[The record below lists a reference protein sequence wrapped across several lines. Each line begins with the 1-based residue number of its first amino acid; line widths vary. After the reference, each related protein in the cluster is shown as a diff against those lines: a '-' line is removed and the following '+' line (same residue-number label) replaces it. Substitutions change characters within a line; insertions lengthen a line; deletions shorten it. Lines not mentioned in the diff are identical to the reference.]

1 MQSMKLAAVVALTL
15 AGAVAM
21 PSSWAE
27 DQTNV
32 AVVNGV
38 PIPQSRVDFVVKSQ
52 IQRSQGQQKDTPEFR
67 QQVKDVLITR
77 EVIAQEAVKEG
88 LDKNPAV
95 QTQLDMAKQDFVI
108 QAYFEDFIKNNQPT
122 DEQTRA
128 EYEKIKAQQTGNGE
142 KMEYKVRHILIKVDP
157 NAPAAPASYPM
168 LTDPFSAGVKPFV
181 PPASVA
187 SVVNANATGGTMT
200 SPSVAPSMSMP
211 STAPSSAAG
220 GGGAAGC
227 APDGTTLKISAKN
240 VAFDSNCLAAPAN
253 TPFHIVF
260 SNQDPGIPHN
270 VSIYAES
277 SASKALFKGDLV
289 TGIKTVTYKVK
300 ALAPGTYFF
309 RCDVHPTQMT
319 GTFVVK

>member
-1 MQSMKLAAVVALTL
+1 MQPMKLAAVVALTL

-157 NAPAAPASYPM
+157 NADPKKAKAAEQKAKAIVAELNKANGKNFAKLAS
-168 LTDPFSAGVKPFV
+168 TKSD
-181 PPASVA
+181 
-187 SVVNANATGGTMT
+187 
-200 SPSVAPSMSMP
+200 
-211 STAPSSAAG
+211 
-220 GGGAAGC
+220 
-227 APDGTTLKISAKN
+227 
-240 VAFDSNCLAAPAN
+240 
-253 TPFHIVF
+253 
-260 SNQDPGIPHN
+260 DPGTKTQGGELDWTDGSN
-270 VSIYAES
+270 LVKEFTDAMVKLE
-277 SASKALFKGDLV
+277 KGSYTKSPVKTRFGYHIILLEDVRPIAFPPYDQVKDRVQQEL
-289 TGIKTVTYKVK
+289 IKQARDKKIDELRAAAKVE
-300 ALAPGTYFF
+300 
-309 RCDVHPTQMT
+309 
-319 GTFVVK
+319 

>member
-1 MQSMKLAAVVALTL
+1 MHPMKLAAIVALTL

-21 PSSWAE
+21 PSSWGE

-88 LDKNPAV
+88 LDKSPAV

-157 NAPAAPASYPM
+157 NADPKKAKAAEQKAKAIVAELNKANGKNFAKLAS
-168 LTDPFSAGVKPFV
+168 TKSD
-181 PPASVA
+181 
-187 SVVNANATGGTMT
+187 
-200 SPSVAPSMSMP
+200 
-211 STAPSSAAG
+211 
-220 GGGAAGC
+220 
-227 APDGTTLKISAKN
+227 
-240 VAFDSNCLAAPAN
+240 
-253 TPFHIVF
+253 
-260 SNQDPGIPHN
+260 DPGTKTQGGELDWTDGSN
-270 VSIYAES
+270 LVKEFTDAMVKLE
-277 SASKALFKGDLV
+277 KGSYTKTPVKTRFGYHIILLEDVRPIAFPPYDQVKDRVQQEL
-289 TGIKTVTYKVK
+289 IKQARDKKIDELRAAAKVE
-300 ALAPGTYFF
+300 
-309 RCDVHPTQMT
+309 
-319 GTFVVK
+319 

>member
-1 MQSMKLAAVVALTL
+1 MQPMKLAAVVALTL

-142 KMEYKVRHILIKVDP
+142 KMEYRVRHILIKVDP
-157 NAPAAPASYPM
+157 NADPKKAKAAEQKAKAIVAELNKANGKNFAKLAS
-168 LTDPFSAGVKPFV
+168 TKSD
-181 PPASVA
+181 
-187 SVVNANATGGTMT
+187 
-200 SPSVAPSMSMP
+200 
-211 STAPSSAAG
+211 
-220 GGGAAGC
+220 
-227 APDGTTLKISAKN
+227 
-240 VAFDSNCLAAPAN
+240 
-253 TPFHIVF
+253 
-260 SNQDPGIPHN
+260 DPGTKTQGGELDWTDGSN
-270 VSIYAES
+270 LVKEFTDAMVKLEKGSYT
-277 SASKALFKGDLV
+277 KAPVKTRFGYHIILLEDVRPIAFPPYDQVKDRVQQEL
-289 TGIKTVTYKVK
+289 IKQARDKKIDELRAAAKVE
-300 ALAPGTYFF
+300 
-309 RCDVHPTQMT
+309 
-319 GTFVVK
+319 

>member
-1 MQSMKLAAVVALTL
+1 MQPMKLAAVVALTL
-15 AGAVAM
+15 AGTVAM

-27 DQTNV
+27 DQANV

-128 EYEKIKAQQTGNGE
+128 EYEKIKAQQTDNGQ
-142 KMEYKVRHILIKVDP
+142 KMEYRVRHILIKVDP
-157 NAPAAPASYPM
+157 NA
-168 LTDPFSAGVKPFV
+168 DPK
-181 PPASVA
+181 
-187 SVVNANATGGTMT
+187 
-200 SPSVAPSMSMP
+200 
-211 STAPSSAAG
+211 
-220 GGGAAGC
+220 
-227 APDGTTLKISAKN
+227 
-240 VAFDSNCLAAPAN
+240 
-253 TPFHIVF
+253 
-260 SNQDPGIPHN
+260 
-270 VSIYAES
+270 
-277 SASKALFKGDLV
+277 
-289 TGIKTVTYKVK
+289 KVK
-300 ALAPGTYFF
+300 AAEQKAKAIVAELNKANGKNFAKLASTKSDDPGTK
-309 RCDVHPTQMT
+309 TQGGELDWT
-319 GTFVVK
+319 DGSNLVKEFTDAMVKLEKGSYTKAPVKTRFGYHIIMLDDTREMQFPPFEQVKDKIQQQLLTQLRDKKIEELRAAAKVE